1 MCRGEIDG
9 VAVSLDRG
17 EAEREGGRGREEE
30 EVGVRALACALA
42 LALALALACAVVS
55 LRPRL
60 RHRPF
65 LPSPFL
71 PARLALPRLPT
82 RLASPPCSLFPS
94 SSLPSPIFLPPVS
107 RHLPPPF
114 PVSVL
119 PPYPVSLRGSAS
131 SSPCY
136 FLLPSPSRACFLLT
150 PPPPSRASTSAS
162 PSSPSL
168 SPLRLCFFLVGE
180 AAVDIQLQRSLLS
193 GSSFGTPCCRDPAPG
208 LQLRRSLLSRSNSG
222 APCSRSVQSQRL
234 V

>member
-1 MCRGEIDG
+1 MSRPVLTRPDPEFIYRYICFAFVCE
-9 VAVSLDRG
+9 S
-17 EAEREGGRGREEE
+17 
-30 EVGVRALACALA
+30 ALTQFHALIQRQRSCAIAIALA
-42 LALALALACAVVS
+42 LALTCAVVG

-60 RHRPF
+60 RRRPF
-65 LPSPFL
+65 PPSPFL
-71 PARLALPRLPT
+71 PARLASPRLPA

-131 SSPCY
+131 
-136 FLLPSPSRACFLLT
+136 
-150 PPPPSRASTSAS
+150 AS

-180 AAVDIQLQRSLLS
+180 AAVDIQLRRSLLS
-193 GSSFGTPCCRDPAPG
+193 GSSSGTPCCRDPAPG
-208 LQLRRSLLSRSNSG
+208 LQLRRSLLSRS
-222 APCSRSVQSQRL
+222 
-234 V
+234 